1 MVNPPVQISKRKV
14 ICDDAEDVEVRNRE
28 EDSGSSDEE
37 EAEEQIT
44 VKDNNERDMHDAVHV
59 PLFLSDS
66 DGKGDDPEEEEEETV
81 AEEEGGGPVLDETW
95 MDSEGYEI
103 GPTGNMRRKPKR
115 QRLLTGRVVL
125 PDNIRSLLG
134 DAHSAYVANDLPKA
148 IYLLGECIRQA
159 PHVPN
164 AYRTLALIYEEKEQ
178 NHERALGLYTIVAN
192 LEPKNLEVQQKTAR
206 LALELGNLEV
216 ALDCLKRATI
226 LNPNNI
232 SMALEKA
239 WLFSET
245 RKARRAVDDVKKLLR
260 TNQHNIDLYFF
271 LGDVAEKNHA
281 FHSTALQ
288 AYALCLRYVLGQQVY
303 VKQGIK
309 DICDSAD
316 WIDPLPERDTL
327 DIPNTEV
334 AFSAGVCLSTILIND
349 RKYNLVK
356 DAIASIVQWLQA
368 ARLRLREKEAAAMS
382 SNMEDM
388 DDPTAP
394 ELMLPMDL
402 AVHMGICHIYLGEF
416 TEGRGCFSVLM
427 RQNPGEEP
435 YGSMLIEAARPFI
448 AQEKFDDAIIFLD
461 RVAAS
466 DSYHKVKALRLV
478 AECWVDKG
486 NIPKAMEMYT
496 SALDIEPYDC
506 ATLISLSRNAVRLEL
521 EECTL
526 IAYQH
531 LKPMAERIVLQFA
544 PDSKWSHGKRGDVR
558 EEGGDRPDATGILAE
573 EGSWMTL
580 ELLIEWGKLTLAR
593 NDKDINELIYT
604 HLPVVE
610 TFVQQVANS
619 GRAPSYLQ
627 NPTLAEYDC
636 FLKREAQS
644 PWHESLNETA
654 QYLAAKLDIASDVSP
669 ETMQDIL
676 RTLITVLVLSD
687 RIADARSVLEAA
699 SRYRAVMSLATRREL
714 QNIVDGGGILHE
726 EVSSTSS
733 ALVGGLTPA
742 CISPSTSRPRSRGRV
757 LARGA
762 AAERRD
768 VFQDAFNDLDRD
780 PDNLEYWFRAV
791 ATLGH
796 ISTTKRRRVIK
807 LVEAHSEK
815 AAAHLLQG
823 NDAMGRGSYKFAYCS
838 YSKAV
843 SLSPRDPLCVL
854 ALGASLAMLID
865 SNKAVE
871 DSLEC
876 AFKAVL
882 AVQACTNILAEEC
895 KEMKV
900 VTPPE
905 GLYNMARIYH
915 QIRILHL
922 AEHLYRKA
930 LEYTNEDGS
939 PLLPEAA
946 FNLMA
951 LYREVKT
958 SASFVHLCN

>member
-1 MVNPPVQISKRKV
+1 MPRMVNPPVQISKRKV
-14 ICDDAEDVEVRNRE
+14 IWDDDDSEDVEVRNRE
-28 EDSGSSDEE
+28 ENSGSSDEE
-37 EAEEQIT
+37 EAEGQLT
-44 VKDNNERDMHDAVHV
+44 VKDNNERDMQDAVHA

-66 DGKGDDPEEEEEETV
+66 DGKNDDLEEEKEETV
-81 AEEEGGGPVLDETW
+81 AEDEGGGHDLDETW
-95 MDSEGYEI
+95 MDDEDYEI

-115 QRLLTGRVVL
+115 QRFVTGRVAL

-192 LEPKNLEVQQKTAR
+192 LQPKNLEVQQKTAR

-216 ALDCLKRATI
+216 ALDCLKRATL

-245 RKARRAVDDVKKLLR
+245 RKGRRAVDDVKKLLQ
-260 TNQHNIDLYFF
+260 TNQHYIDLYFF
-271 LGDVAEKNHA
+271 LGEVAEKSHT
-281 FHSTALQ
+281 FHSTAVQ

-303 VKQGIK
+303 IKQGIK

-316 WIDPLPERDTL
+316 WIDPPPERDTL

-334 AFSAGVCLSTILIND
+334 AFSAGVRLSTILIND
-349 RKYNLVK
+349 RKYDLVK
-356 DAIASIVQWLQA
+356 DAITSIVQWLQA
-368 ARLRLREKEAAAMS
+368 ARLRVREKETSAMS
-382 SNMEDM
+382 SNMEDV
-388 DDPTAP
+388 DGPPAP

-402 AVHMGICHIYLGEF
+402 AVQMGICHIYLGEF

-435 YGSMLIEAARPFI
+435 YGSMLLKAARPFI
-448 AQEKFDDAIIFLD
+448 AKKKFDDAIVFLD

-466 DSYHKVKALRLV
+466 DSYHKVKALQLV
-478 AECWVDKG
+478 AECWVDKE
-486 NIPKAMEMYT
+486 NVPKAMELYT

-506 ATLISLSRNAVRLEL
+506 ATLISLSRNAVMLEL
-521 EECTL
+521 EACTL
-526 IAYQH
+526 MAYQH

-573 EGSWMTL
+573 EDDSWMTL
-580 ELLIEWGKLTLAR
+580 ELLLEWGKLTLAR
-593 NDKDINELIYT
+593 NDKDINDLLYT

-610 TFVQQVANS
+610 IFVQQVANS

-627 NPTLAEYDC
+627 NPTPAEYDC
-636 FLKREAQS
+636 FVKHEAQS
-644 PWHESLNETA
+644 PWYESLNEAA
-654 QYLAAKLDIASDVSP
+654 QYLAAKLDIGSDVSP
-669 ETMQDIL
+669 ETIQDIL
-676 RTLITVLVLSD
+676 RSLITVLVVND

-699 SRYRAVMSLATRREL
+699 SRYRAVMSLSTRREL
-714 QNIVDGGGILHE
+714 QNIVDGSGVLNDKA
-726 EVSSTSS
+726 SSTSS
-733 ALVGGLTPA
+733 ALVGGLTLA
-742 CISPSTSRPRSRGRV
+742 GISPSISRQRSRGRA

-768 VFQDAFNDLDRD
+768 VFQDAFNDLDKD
-780 PDNLEYWFRAV
+780 PDNLEHWFRAV
-791 ATLGH
+791 ATLGQ
-796 ISTTKRRRVIK
+796 ISTTKRRRIIK

-843 SLSPRDPLCVL
+843 SLSPRV
-854 ALGASLAMLID
+854 SY
-865 SNKAVE
+865 
-871 DSLEC
+871 
-876 AFKAVL
+876 
-882 AVQACTNILAEEC
+882 
-895 KEMKV
+895 V
-900 VTPPE
+900 VTASVS
-905 GLYNMARIYH
+905 GLVVGPA
-915 QIRILHL
+915 L
-922 AEHLYRKA
+922 APLSVSLPTLTVY
-930 LEYTNEDGS
+930 LFDLGPSLCFS
-939 PLLPEAA
+939 PRCKSGHAG
-946 FNLMA
+946 
-951 LYREVKT
+951 K
-958 SASFVHLCN
+958 